1 MSSIIVQDLAH
12 SAALDQRAMAAVRGG
27 AGSSLGK
34 IGSTGLGKDINVEI
48 NVNQQIGQF
57 QQIGISVLN
66 NNGVIGAP
74 IAGPDIN
81 VPAKLWAENHA
92 MF

>member
-1 MSSIIVQDLAH
+1 MSSIVVQDLAH
-12 SAALDQRAMAAVRGG
+12 SAALDQRAMSAVRGG
-27 AGSSLGK
+27 TGLASLGAK
-34 IGSTGLGKDINVEI
+34 GLGKDINVEV

-66 NNGVIGAP
+66 NNGVIGTP

-92 MF
+92 SF